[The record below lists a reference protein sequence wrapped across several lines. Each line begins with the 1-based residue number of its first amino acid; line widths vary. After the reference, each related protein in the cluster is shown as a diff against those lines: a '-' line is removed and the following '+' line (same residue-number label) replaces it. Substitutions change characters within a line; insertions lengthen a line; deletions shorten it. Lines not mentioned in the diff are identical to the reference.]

1 MESRRVR
8 GGGRGGAQ
16 SEGPWCSN
24 MMATALTAKRRMSA
38 PSSTFILKG
47 PMDTCKRLT
56 EAAGEVGVCV
66 CVEAAGEVGV
76 VIHLPHQR
84 LVELHVAEQHFH
96 ESGRELGGE
105 PGDVG
110 VRGGS

>member
-1 MESRRVR
+1 M
-8 GGGRGGAQ
+8 
-16 SEGPWCSN
+16 C
-24 MMATALTAKRRMSA
+24 
-38 PSSTFILKG
+38 
-47 PMDTCKRLT
+47 
-56 EAAGEVGVCV
+56 VCA

>member
-1 MESRRVR
+1 MMESRRVR

-24 MMATALTAKRRMSA
+24 MMATALTARRRMSA

-47 PMDTCKRLT
+47 PMDTCKSMM
-56 EAAGEVGVCV
+56 EAAGEAGVM
-66 CVEAAGEVGV
+66 
-76 VIHLPHQR
+76 IHLPHQR